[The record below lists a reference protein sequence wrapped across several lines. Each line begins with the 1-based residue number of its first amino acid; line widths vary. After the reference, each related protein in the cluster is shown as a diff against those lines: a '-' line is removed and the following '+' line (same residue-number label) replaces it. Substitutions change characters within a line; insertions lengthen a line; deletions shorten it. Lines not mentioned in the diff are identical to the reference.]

1 MSGYDQSNQNVNSQ
15 YNAGR
20 DIVIVSR
27 LGNSVVLKVIKT
39 DYKSRVLGVLGSTAG
54 VDFELSKPHTLR
66 YRRDAGLAAQTISVH
81 IDGRQLLRR
90 EIFNPLGRIE
100 FPFELE
106 NIDCEFVWQGYA
118 LVADVQIRV
127 GGHEVF
133 RF

>member
-1 MSGYDQSNQNVNSQ
+1 MSGYDQSNQNVKSQ

-20 DIVIVSR
+20 DIVIVSKS
-27 LGNSVVLKVIKT
+27 GNSIVLKVIKT
-39 DYKSRVLGVLGSTAG
+39 DYKARVAGMLGSTAG
-54 VDFELSKPHTLR
+54 VDFELSKPHTVR
-66 YRRDAGLAAQTISVH
+66 YRRDAGLATQTISVYV
-81 IDGRQLLRR
+81 DGRQLLRR

-106 NIDCEFVWQGYA
+106 DIDCEFVWQGYA
-118 LVADVQIRV
+118 VAADVQIRV